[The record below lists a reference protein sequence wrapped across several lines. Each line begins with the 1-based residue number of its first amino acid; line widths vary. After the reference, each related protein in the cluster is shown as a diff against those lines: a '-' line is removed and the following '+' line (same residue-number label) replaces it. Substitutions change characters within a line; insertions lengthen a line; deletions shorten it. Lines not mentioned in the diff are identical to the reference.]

1 MMQQSKKV
9 KIYLSNT
16 TAITYPIVRAALMP
30 LLSKI
35 EYVYNPKAN
44 DMVIDCQYL
53 TSEKMC
59 LAKMELFKDIET
71 KYKQINNL
79 RPI

>member
-1 MMQQSKKV
+1 MKKV
-9 KIYLSNT
+9 KIHLSNT
-16 TAITYPIVRAALMP
+16 TAITYSIVWAALMP

-35 EYVYNPKAN
+35 EYVGKHKAN

-53 TSEKMC
+53 TNEKMC
-59 LAKMELFKDIET
+59 LAKMELFKDIES